1 VVAAVG
7 ILLILKTILI
17 AGPGGVDPSL
27 MPWRVLLSYSEP
39 ILLGVLLA
47 SAMNCRRLYP
57 AFSVLA
63 RNRGTIAFMLGLVV
77 AFMLWGELDDKSS
90 AQSLVFYV
98 ICTLLVGVAAVS
110 DKLPL
115 LGGTA
120 MSWIGLLS
128 YGIYLMHMPVLS
140 VIKKFTLNP
149 AAVLVMTILAVL
161 PAAWF
166 SFRFFEEPIRR
177 LGRAPRIVRKRAR
190 VVAQQ
195 ARG

>member
-1 VVAAVG
+1 
-7 ILLILKTILI
+7 
-17 AGPGGVDPSL
+17 
-27 MPWRVLLSYSEP
+27 
-39 ILLGVLLA
+39 
-47 SAMNCRRLYP
+47 
-57 AFSVLA
+57 
-63 RNRGTIAFMLGLVV
+63 
-77 AFMLWGELDDKSS
+77 
-90 AQSLVFYV
+90 
-98 ICTLLVGVAAVS
+98 
-110 DKLPL
+110 
-115 LGGTA
+115 